1 MTDFKLGIVRLG
13 RVAGKV
19 GEPSGAA
26 WSCLQGPGRAKA
38 ALRAEPAGQPGQA
51 GCRAPQEAARP
62 GPAWPGPGPAIGRC
76 PARGAAHPVPQ
87 ACPAHTC
94 CPSLLSRRLQARPGS
109 LPGLAPVLAPGAA
122 AGPGCTSLGLPS
134 RRHGGRSA

>member
-26 WSCLQGPGRAKA
+26 RRGAACKGRAGPRRRFGPNLPGSPVKRA
-38 ALRAEPAGQPGQA
+38 AEP
-51 GCRAPQEAARP
+51 PQEAARH
-62 GPAWPGPGPAIGRC
+62 GPGPAIGRC

-109 LPGLAPVLAPGAA
+109 LPGSTPVPAPGAA
-122 AGPGCTSLGLPS
+122 AGPGCTSLGLSS
-134 RRHGGRSA
+134 RRHGGRSS